1 MIDTGLGV
9 LTDPISGKHIVK
21 VCSDQAERINS
32 IAQFITEGLINGEA
46 AAIVAK
52 PFLRKALIDL
62 FVTDGIDMQ
71 FCRDQGKIKFL
82 DAGFLLSRLWNDDG
96 IDAEAF
102 EKFVSDP
109 LIAMKH
115 KYGKVRVFGEMG
127 DVLWQRGAYDEAI
140 QLEDRWNDL
149 FKKVEF
155 TKLCTYSLNHLA
167 PSTYDEAL
175 DKICRCHTHHI
186 PPKIYDLSISHETD
200 ESLDSFGL
208 AWKRILRKFSSLNS
222 NPPISPA

>member
-1 MIDTGLGV
+1 MIDPESKV
-9 LTDPISGKHIVK
+9 LTDPISGNHIVK

-32 IAQFITEGLINGEA
+32 VAQYVTEGLINGEA

-62 FVTDGIDMQ
+62 LVRDGIDMQ
-71 FCRDQGKIKFL
+71 SCRDEGKIKFL
-82 DAGFLLSRLWNDDG
+82 DAGFLLSRLWIDDG

-109 LIAMKH
+109 LIALKH

-149 FKKVEF
+149 FNKIEF
-155 TKLCTYSLNHLA
+155 SKLCTYSLNHLD
-167 PSTYDEAL
+167 PTNYDEIL
-175 DKICRCHTHHI
+175 EKICRCHTHHI
-186 PPKIYDLSISHETD
+186 PPEISDPSISHETD
-200 ESLDSFGL
+200 ELLDSFDL
-208 AWKRILRKFSSLNS
+208 AWKRIIRKF
-222 NPPISPA
+222 NPLTPVPLIPPA